1 MKGIVVMSD
10 VMLQIK
16 EMMKKGKAKD
26 VQTLVQQALDE
37 GFNAPQILDE
47 ALLDAMNEIGV
58 RFKAGEAFVPE
69 VLVAARAMNKG
80 IEVLKPHLAE
90 GDVEDKGVAILG
102 TVKGDLH
109 DIGKNLVRIM
119 IEGKGIKV
127 IDLGIDVSEEAFVN
141 AVNEYNPQ
149 LVCMSALLTTTMPE
163 MQVVINALEEAG
175 VRDKVRVMIGGA
187 PVTQNFAD
195 EIGADSYTEDATAA
209 SEAAIQLLED
219 MA

>member
-1 MKGIVVMSD
+1 MSD

-175 VRDKVRVMIGGA
+175 VRDKVRIMIGGA

>member
-1 MKGIVVMSD
+1 MSD

-90 GDVEDKGVAILG
+90 GDVEDKGVATLG

>member
-1 MKGIVVMSD
+1 MSD

>member
-1 MKGIVVMSD
+1 MTDIKVE
-10 VMLQIK
+10 IK
-16 EMMKKGKAKD
+16 EMMKKGKAKV

-37 GFNAPQILDE
+37 GIKASEILDE

-80 IEVLKPHLAE
+80 IEVLKPYLAA

-109 DIGKNLVRIM
+109 DIGKNLVKIM
-119 IEGKGIKV
+119 FEGKGIKV
-127 IDLGIDVSEEAFVN
+127 IDLGVDVSKEDFLN
-141 AVNEYNPQ
+141 AVDEHSPQ

-163 MQVVINALEEAG
+163 MRTVLDALEEAG

-187 PVTQNFAD
+187 PVTQSFAD

-209 SEAAIQLLED
+209 SEAALALLQEIS
-219 MA
+219 

>member
-1 MKGIVVMSD
+1 MSD

-58 RFKAGEAFVPE
+58 RFKSGEAFVPE